1 MVRNQLKS
9 EEFKTMFDTSEKKER
24 SLGTKL
30 FLKAHRCNSPKC
42 ALERREIKPGAH
54 GASRRGAKSEYGQQ
68 LNEKQKIRFS
78 YGLRESQ
85 IRKIFETASK
95 KAGITGNVI
104 IQLLERRLDN
114 VVFRL
119 GLAPSRSV
127 ARQLIGHGH
136 IMVNGKKVTIP
147 SFSVKTGEKI
157 TIRPQSKDYAMFKDL
172 SENLLKYVAPLWL
185 NLNPE
190 KLEGKIISLPAD
202 TDFPFDINMV
212 VDFYSKQ

>member
-1 MVRNQLKS
+1 
-9 EEFKTMFDTSEKKER
+9 MFDTREKKER

-42 ALERREIKPGAH
+42 ALERRQVKPGAH
-54 GASRRGAKSEYGQQ
+54 GAGRRGKKSEYGEQ
-68 LNEKQKIRFS
+68 LNEKQKVRFT

-85 IRKIFETASK
+85 IRIIFEAASK
-95 KAGITGNVI
+95 KAGITGNTI

-127 ARQLIGHGH
+127 ARQLINHGH
-136 IMVNGKKVTIP
+136 IMVNDKKVTIP
-147 SFSVKTGEKI
+147 SFSVKVGEKI
-157 TIRPQSKDYAMFKDL
+157 SIRPQSKDRIVFNDL
-172 SENLLKYVAPLWL
+172 SVNLLKYVAPLWL

-190 KLEGKIISLPAD
+190 KLEGKVISLPAD
-202 TDFPFDINMV
+202 IEFPFDINMV